1 MSTLTSTPT
10 RRRISATLLAGAAL
24 VAAAGVAA
32 PPAAAV
38 RGGASATSAEA
49 PFAVLIKN
57 PDAAEGP
64 DSTWC
69 GGTLVAPDKVL
80 TAAHCVSN
88 APRPTALTVVGG
100 RTDRLSKAGQERRVT
115 HVTLDPEYTFDL
127 VHDAAV
133 LTLDRPMPYK
143 PLRVATD
150 KDAALYR
157 NGRTATVYG
166 WGHTARDTQ
175 GRKLRKA
182 TLALSPL
189 AACEPF
195 SNTTDTTLKVCGTS
209 AKGRSDSICSG
220 DSGGPLVADGVLIG
234 IVSTGNKYCDA
245 TYPVSVFTKV
255 STVAP
260 ALGLDKGTGPAEGTD
275 PAKGADPAR
284 KPRK

>member
-1 MSTLTSTPT
+1 MSADTSMPANTSTPA
-10 RRRISATLLAGAAL
+10 RRRLAATLLGGAAL

-38 RGGASATSAEA
+38 RGGAPATVGEA

-100 RTDRLSKAGQERRVT
+100 RTDRLSTAGQERRVT
-115 HVTLDPEYTFDL
+115 RATLDPKYTHDL

-133 LTLDRPMPYK
+133 LTLDRPLPYK
-143 PLRVATD
+143 PLRVAKD
-150 KDAALYR
+150 KDAALYA

-166 WGHTARDTQ
+166 WGHTSGDTQ

-182 TLALSPL
+182 TLTLSPL

-195 SNTTDTTLKVCGTS
+195 SDTTDTTLKVCGAS

-260 ALGLDKGTGPAEGTD
+260 ELGL
-275 PAKGADPAR
+275 
-284 KPRK
+284 